1 MFRFSRTSP
10 VWLATLFVV
19 LACLALIGLDGW
31 RTWQAR
37 EALLK
42 EAEIDTSNMAQAL
55 AQHADD
61 TYKEADLVLQ
71 VLLEHIAED
80 GLDRHSVQ
88 RISRQL
94 ISQVYELP
102 QLNGI
107 FVYDENGRW
116 IVNSQRTVADRYN
129 NADRGYFIYH
139 KLHADPAPYI
149 GPPIQS
155 RSTGQWIFTISR
167 RISKPD
173 GSFGGV
179 VLATISFDYFK
190 QYYETFDVGRRGVI
204 LFALNSGTSLI
215 RRTLGEASTGNSLAA
230 GPLVNDYV
238 AKHERGTVELA
249 SPADG
254 ELRIHSF
261 VRLRRY
267 PMFIA
272 VAVSKQEV
280 LENWR
285 RDAYIRTIGVM
296 FLAGVFAALG
306 RRMVR
311 RIKIQMR
318 SEYEAVNA
326 RARSEQLNATL
337 VQLALHDGLTGLANR
352 RHFDRTANAELARL
366 SKEKGALSLILIDV
380 DHFKLYNDIYGHA
393 KGDDC
398 LREVAKTI
406 GASRRRTRDLAAR
419 YGGEEFALILPDCD
433 IRGAAALASS
443 LRQAVSDL
451 RLPHSGAKNGYVTI
465 SVGVASLNP
474 VQEGDRILALIE
486 SADQALYQA
495 KQGGRDRVVTDP
507 GSLKVIGEDALR
519 QPATSRDGQ
528 NIAGSGPASDA
539 DIRLP

>member
-1 MFRFSRTSP
+1 MAVKLSAMLRIGRASP

-19 LACLALIGLDGW
+19 LACLTLIGLDGW
-31 RTWQAR
+31 RTWQMR

-80 GLDRHSVQ
+80 GLGKQSVQ
-88 RISRQL
+88 RIGRQL
-94 ISQVYELP
+94 MSQVDELP

-116 IVNSQRTVADRYN
+116 IINSQRTLAQNYN

-139 KLHADPAPYI
+139 KEHADRTPYI

-167 RISKPD
+167 RIDKAD

-179 VLATISFDYFK
+179 VLATIAFDYFNR
-190 QYYETFDVGRRGVI
+190 YYESFNVGRRGAI
-204 LFALNSGTSLI
+204 LFALNNGASLI
-215 RRTLGEASTGNSLAA
+215 RHTRSTANIGNNLTNT
-230 GPLVNDYV
+230 PLLSEHV
-238 AKHERGTVELA
+238 ARQERGTAELV
-249 SPADG
+249 SRVDG
-254 ELRIHSF
+254 ELRINSF

-267 PMFIA
+267 PMFMV
-272 VAVSKQEV
+272 VAVSKDEV
-280 LENWR
+280 LEGWR
-285 RDAYIRTIGVM
+285 HDAYVRTIGVL

-311 RIKIQMR
+311 RVKIQMH

-337 VQLALHDGLTGLANR
+337 VQLAMHDGLTGLANR
-352 RHFDRTANAELARL
+352 RHFDRTASAELARL

-380 DHFKLYNDIYGHA
+380 DYFKLYNDIYGHA

-398 LREVAKTI
+398 LKAIARAI
-406 GASRRRTRDLAAR
+406 GACRKRTRDLAAR

-433 IRGAAALASS
+433 IGGATAVAHS
-443 LRQAVSDL
+443 LCQSVNAL

-465 SVGVASLNP
+465 SVGVATLDP

-486 SADQALYQA
+486 NADQALYQA
-495 KQGGRDRVVTDP
+495 KQNGRNQVVTDP
-507 GSLKVIGEDALR
+507 GSLKMPDGSARPER
-519 QPATSRDGQ
+519 TTSG
-528 NIAGSGPASDA
+528 
-539 DIRLP
+539 L